1 MWPPMLPLFPGMS
14 RAALQYRT
22 ERLAAAEAIAADLG
36 YPGAKYPLESAATG
50 AEQMWTSAKY
60 GWEELEETGCVAWAL
75 EQQLWQSGDEGW
87 LRQSAPALLKIA
99 QFFASRV
106 VQCEPPRNTSLFCL
120 NHVMGPDESHAPV
133 NNSGFTSGIAAASV
147 ATGIRTAT
155 RTGAAVP
162 SNWSQ
167 IAENIYLPFDDQLR
181 YHPEFEGFRNGTVVR
196 QADIQLLQYPLTY
209 EFPPDVASND
219 MKLYEKSIS
228 GPAMTYGLFA
238 VIYMQQHRQGDNFL
252 ELAQAEFNKSYS
264 YLYGDYD
271 SFSEGAGG
279 GGTPHFAT
287 GMGAFL
293 QSIVQGWAGVRY
305 SHGAL
310 ALRPQM
316 PLDGTTNLTIAGIHF
331 HASALTLSILPAHAH
346 LALAAGPALRCAY
359 TTPGNE
365 TAEKVLE
372 RGSAV
377 LLQLGATAT
386 CRSQKEARAAKSD
399 DGVGGDD
406 SERNPCTTTP
416 QPCTKEP
423 GVTYCVSSNDQNQC
437 TKPMPHPPCPPCPAP
452 PPPLGVSFALA
463 KSLGDGMVLQRAPG
477 TARVWGFAPAGTTVV
492 VTFKGKNLTATADS
506 SKVWRQALPPQPASS
521 VPTTI
526 TFASS
531 DGGNASLRGVLFGD
545 VHLCSGQSNSEF
557 NVANLPSLP
566 QG

>member
-1 MWPPMLPLFPGMS
+1 MLSVSLTP
-14 RAALQYRT
+14 
-22 ERLAAAEAIAADLG
+22 
-36 YPGAKYPLESAATG
+36 K
-50 AEQMWTSAKY
+50 
-60 GWEELEETGCVAWAL
+60 V
-75 EQQLWQSGDEGW
+75 
-87 LRQSAPALLKIA
+87 
-99 QFFASRV
+99 
-106 VQCEPPRNTSLFCL
+106 SLFQ
-120 NHVMGPDESHAPV
+120 APV

-162 SNWSQ
+162 SNWSL

-181 YHPEFEGFRNGTVVR
+181 YHPEFEGFKNGTVVR

-264 YLYGDYD
+264 YLYGDFH

-305 SHGAL
+305 SHGAV

-331 HASALTLSILPAHAH
+331 HASALTLSILPTHAS

-386 CRSQKEARAAKSD
+386 CRSQTEARAAKSD

-406 SERNPCTTTP
+406 SERSPCTTTP

-452 PPPLGVSFALA
+452 PPSTRTA
-463 KSLGDGMVLQRAPG
+463 SG
-477 TARVWGFAPAGTTVV
+477 TW
-492 VTFKGKNLTATADS
+492 TATAQFLIS
-506 SKVWRQALPPQPASS
+506 WMAGRSTR
-521 VPTTI
+521 
-526 TFASS
+526 
-531 DGGNASLRGVLFGD
+531 R
-545 VHLCSGQSNSEF
+545 
-557 NVANLPSLP
+557 
-566 QG
+566 

>member
-1 MWPPMLPLFPGMS
+1 MLSVSLTP
-14 RAALQYRT
+14 
-22 ERLAAAEAIAADLG
+22 
-36 YPGAKYPLESAATG
+36 K
-50 AEQMWTSAKY
+50 
-60 GWEELEETGCVAWAL
+60 V
-75 EQQLWQSGDEGW
+75 
-87 LRQSAPALLKIA
+87 
-99 QFFASRV
+99 
-106 VQCEPPRNTSLFCL
+106 SLFQ
-120 NHVMGPDESHAPV
+120 APV

-155 RTGAAVP
+155 RTGASVP
-162 SNWSQ
+162 SNWSL

-331 HASALTLSILPAHAH
+331 HASALTLSILPTHAS

-406 SERNPCTTTP
+406 SERSPCTTTP

-423 GVTYCVSSNDQNQC
+423 GVTYCMSSNDQNQC

-545 VHLCSGQSNSEF
+545 VHLCSGQSNSEST
-557 NVANLPSLP
+557 AGQPLPHHRRAESDRPLLREQWRTRP
-566 QG
+566 APSFRTRDAS